1 MEKLQVSL
9 HAQRRLHTNQ
19 GRLALCVQALLYTL
33 RGLGILEK
41 TGWARHARRLVLMST
56 ASPFG
61 LPLRVDLPTVDPTD
75 WEDDEED
82 GD

>member
-1 MEKLQVSL
+1 
-9 HAQRRLHTNQ
+9 
-19 GRLALCVQALLYTL
+19 
-33 RGLGILEK
+33 
-41 TGWARHARRLVLMST
+41 MST

-61 LPLRVDLPTVDPTD
+61 LPLRVELPSVTPGD

>member
-1 MEKLQVSL
+1 M
-9 HAQRRLHTNQ
+9 
-19 GRLALCVQALLYTL
+19 
-33 RGLGILEK
+33 RGLEFLEEK
-41 TGWARHARRLVLMST
+41 GRQRFERWLVLST

-61 LPLRVDLPTVDPTD
+61 LPLRVDLPGVEPTE